1 MWPTLV
7 QDRLCKSLCFDRHK
21 LNFLNEKKKANKS
34 EEYLLD
40 RIKCQENL
48 VKDIQTKGVNA
59 IKGKQL
65 FIHELVAQ
73 ALKEH
78 SPGSETVDQIINIQ
92 YQIVKDSILEMIE
105 KRRLDNM
112 DSSTQSNNHDLHV

>member
-1 MWPTLV
+1 MG
-7 QDRLCKSLCFDRHK
+7 
-21 LNFLNEKKKANKS
+21 KS
-34 EEYLLD
+34 EEYMLD

-48 VKDIQTKGVNA
+48 VRDIQTKGVNA